1 MNKYIMLFLIAG
13 LLFSCQEEKAKVDSA
28 ISNKYDDYFR
38 LLDESRKNGYLQLC
52 GLHRLND
59 TMVNSVGLDSS
70 NSIQIAIPTIA
81 ETIGNIS
88 FGDETVLFETVNNA
102 KVINA
107 NDSLITSISSSMGKY
122 GSDVQ
127 LYHDRIKFQVI
138 TRSGLHFLRVWD
150 SLNPAIAAFNGFQK
164 YPPNE
169 DFVIQADFKYYDEIL
184 EKEVESKLGVNTNT
198 NFIGKVSF
206 SYLDK
211 AYELEVGTSGFLM
224 IADKTSGSETYGGGR
239 YVYIDLPET
248 DGRVEIDFNK
258 LYNPPCSYSEFT
270 TCLVPP
276 KSNHLDFE
284 VTAGE
289 LLKMNKTE

>member
-1 MNKYIMLFLIAG
+1 MLFLIAG
-13 LLFSCQEEKAKVDSA
+13 LLFSCKEEKANVDSA
-28 ISNKYDDYFR
+28 ISNKYNDYFK
-38 LLDESRKNGYLQLC
+38 LLDDSRKNGYLQLC

-59 TMVNSVGLDSS
+59 SLVNSVGRDTS

-81 ETIGNIS
+81 KTIGYIS
-88 FGDETVLFETVNNA
+88 FKNETVLFETVNNT
-102 KVINA
+102 KVVNA
-107 NDSLITSISSSMGKY
+107 NDSLISSISSTMAKY

-164 YPPNE
+164 YPVNE
-169 DFVIQADFKYYDEIL
+169 EFIVQGDFEYYDKIL

-211 AYELEVGTSGFLM
+211 VYELEVGTSGFLM

-248 DGRVEIDFNK
+248 DGKVEIDFNK
-258 LYNPPCSYSEFT
+258 LYNPPCSYNEFT

-289 LLKMNKTE
+289 LLKMHETK